1 MLRGREMGAFLN
13 HHSFLITASLV
24 VAAWAALLSVRN
36 ARRGWVLWGSVVL
49 LLATGWLVLRIQDPG
64 PPKTLGEIEA
74 ALSTGQPVLV
84 EIYSN
89 Y

>member
-1 MLRGREMGAFLN
+1 MSAYFN
-13 HHSFLITASLV
+13 HHSFLIASFLV
-24 VAAWAALLSVRN
+24 VAAWAILLSVRK
-36 ARRGWVLWGSVVL
+36 ARWGWVLWGSVVL
-49 LLATGWLVLRIQDPG
+49 LLASGWLVLRTQDPS
-64 PPKTLGEIEA
+64 PPETLGEIEA

>member
-1 MLRGREMGAFLN
+1 MGAFFN
-13 HHSFLITASLV
+13 PHSFLIAGGLV
-24 VAAWAALLSVRN
+24 VAAWAALLLVRKSHW
-36 ARRGWVLWGSVVL
+36 GWVLWSAVVL
-49 LLATGWLVLRIQDPG
+49 LLFTGWLVLRIQDPG
-64 PPKTLGEIEA
+64 PPNTLGEIEA